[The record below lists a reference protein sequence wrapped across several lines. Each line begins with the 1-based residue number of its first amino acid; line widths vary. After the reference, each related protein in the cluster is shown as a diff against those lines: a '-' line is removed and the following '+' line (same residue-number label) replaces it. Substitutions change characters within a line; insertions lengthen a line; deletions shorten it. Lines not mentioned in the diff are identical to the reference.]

1 MVKKN
6 LLIPLLFGECSI
18 MKKYI
23 IILALL
29 GLFLLSSCSKSSSTD
44 GVTNEQMSPSS
55 LSTIKSENEY
65 SSSNISSTPSTSDT
79 DVLSPMQTF
88 KAVLLN
94 KQTLL
99 CTDKSPYNDLDY
111 EWNGYLKELVYD
123 SNPIKTPQ
131 FAVVDLD
138 GDGVS
143 EVVLAIEDYNGFI
156 ILRYKENKVYG
167 FIVSYRS
174 MYNLKADGSFMTSS
188 GSSDTSVSKV
198 LFIGNTF
205 FQDDIVNSVG
215 GTPDITYFIYDKPID
230 KDTFDKHLDSFD
242 SLPDVEWHDYSKQAI
257 DHLLVDSTDTKN
269 VPVLSKPDY
278 YERQYYLDSLA
289 YLMDLRAFY
298 NIRLEDQEEVNSN
311 ARNYYNGCYNEMNKT
326 YQLCLEKLSVDELE
340 VLRTT
345 QRKWQDRYD
354 QKLTEYLSQHNA
366 NNMEDLVDQSM
377 YYELGDMMLRKT
389 FLLINLYYDYHFYD

>member
-1 MVKKN
+1 MVKKK
-6 LLIPLLFGECSI
+6 LLISLLLGECSI

-23 IILALL
+23 VILALL

-44 GVTNEQMSPSS
+44 GVTNEQISPSS
-55 LSTIKSENEY
+55 LSTTKSENES
-65 SSSNISSTPSTSDT
+65 SSSNISSTPLTSDT

-94 KQTLL
+94 EQTLL
-99 CTDKSPYNDLDY
+99 CTDKSPYNDLDH
-111 EWNGYLKELVYD
+111 EWNGYLNELAYD

-188 GSSDTSVSKV
+188 GSSDTSVSKM
-198 LFIGNTF
+198 LFIGDTF
-205 FQDDIVNSVG
+205 FQDDMINSVG
-215 GTPDITYFIYDKPID
+215 GTPDISYFIHDMPID

-242 SLPDVEWHDYSKQAI
+242 SLPDVEWHDYSNQAI
-257 DHLLVDSTDTKN
+257 NQWLVDNTDTKD
-269 VPVLSKPDY
+269 VRELPKPDSY
-278 YERQYYLDSLA
+278 DRQNYLDSLA
-289 YLMDLRAFY
+289 YLMDLRAYY
-298 NIRLEDQEEVNSN
+298 NISLEDQEELNSN
-311 ARNYYNGCYNEMNKT
+311 ARNYYDGCYNEMNNI
-326 YQLCLEKLSVDELE
+326 YQLCLKKSSGDELE
-340 VLRTT
+340 VLRNT
-345 QRKWQDRYD
+345 QQEWQDHYD
-354 QKLTEYLSQHNA
+354 ERLFEYLIEHNS

-377 YYELGDMMLRKT
+377 YYQLGDIMLRKT
-389 FLLINLYYDYHFYD
+389 FYLANLYYDCYFYD